1 MTEEFKPKI
10 IGFFCNWCTYPGV
23 DLAAKK
29 KVELPAA
36 IAPIRVMCSGRVAPV
51 LILNALLRGADG
63 VMVTGCHPGECHYEQ
78 GNLYGRRRFALTKTV
93 LDTLGLESDRI
104 KLAWFAAD
112 ESRKLS
118 EIIND
123 FSNHIQEI
131 GPNPIKKKSS
141 L

>member
-1 MTEEFKPKI
+1 MTEGFKPKI

-29 KVELPAA
+29 KLELPVA

-63 VMVTGCHPGECHYEQ
+63 VIVTGCHPGECHYEQ

-93 LDTLGLESDRI
+93 LDTLGLESDRL
-104 KLAWFAAD
+104 KLAWYSAD
-112 ESRKLS
+112 ESHKLS
-118 EIIND
+118 DIVND
-123 FSNHIQEI
+123 FTNQIQEL
-131 GPNPIKKKSS
+131 GPNPIKEKSS

>member
-1 MTEEFKPKI
+1 MVEEFKPKI

-63 VMVTGCHPGECHYEQ
+63 VMVTGYKVIYMVAVDLH
-78 GNLYGRRRFALTKTV
+78 
-93 LDTLGLESDRI
+93 
-104 KLAWFAAD
+104 
-112 ESRKLS
+112 
-118 EIIND
+118 
-123 FSNHIQEI
+123 
-131 GPNPIKKKSS
+131 
-141 L
+141 